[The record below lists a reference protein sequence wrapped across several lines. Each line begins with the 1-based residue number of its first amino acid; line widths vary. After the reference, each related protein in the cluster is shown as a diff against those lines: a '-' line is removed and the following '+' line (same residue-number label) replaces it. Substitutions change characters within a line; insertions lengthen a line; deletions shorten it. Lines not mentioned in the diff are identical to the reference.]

1 MGETFAST
9 AQMQAMKRETEAQM
23 VSAAEAIQ
31 AAQGMAAAVGSTNL
45 GPGQDQITDALSK
58 MPRAAL
64 FDIMAQMKGLIQQNQ
79 QQARQ
84 ILVTN
89 PSLTRALFQAQI
101 LLGMLKNPLSADAT
115 AQPGPPPAAPQLVPQ
130 PAPAPQQQFP
140 PPHMQSQ
147 HQLAPAM
154 RPQHAP
160 SANPI
165 THFPPQDM
173 QSQAPP
179 QQQQQGG
186 SLPGAP
192 QSMRHAPGQSMP
204 GRGARHP
211 GPAQGGPGPGPVG
224 MQTGPGPV
232 GMQTGPAGQQYGGP
246 MQGPP
251 VGQAGQGMQGP
262 GPGPGQVPVR
272 RPHDPRMR
280 GADPRQQAHPRPAQ
294 PIQQPQPNPQPQPAP
309 AANLPAEQQKVL
321 LNQIMQLSPAQIDG
335 LPHEQKAQV
344 LALQQQ
350 MVSLLL
356 IHEYCVGPV
365 LRPCLLSSATCIQ
378 SIAGSSTS
386 VVSVH
391 WFQFA

>member
-1 MGETFAST
+1 MVV
-9 AQMQAMKRETEAQM
+9 QAQM
-23 VSAAEAIQ
+23 VSPAEAIQ

-115 AQPGPPPAAPQLVPQ
+115 AQPGPPQVAPQLVPQ
-130 PAPAPQQQFP
+130 PAPAPQAQFP

-160 SANPI
+160 SANTI
-165 THFPPQDM
+165 THFPAQDM

-186 SLPGAP
+186 SQPGAP

-204 GRGARHP
+204 GRGGRHP
-211 GPAQGGPGPGPVG
+211 GPAQGGPGPGPVS
-224 MQTGPGPV
+224 MQTGL
-232 GMQTGPAGQQYGGP
+232 AGQQYGGP
-246 MQGPP
+246 MQGAPM
-251 VGQAGQGMQGP
+251 AGQGMQGP
-262 GPGPGQVPVR
+262 GPGPGQLPVR

-294 PIQQPQPNPQPQPAP
+294 PIQQPQPNPQPQQVP

-335 LPHEQKAQV
+335 LPPEQKAQV

-356 IHEYCVGPV
+356 HECCVGPSVASVSAVVCNIHPICYWIIDICCVCASV
-365 LRPCLLSSATCIQ
+365 LFCSARLFFC
-378 SIAGSSTS
+378 
-386 VVSVH
+386 
-391 WFQFA
+391 WPWRL

>member
-1 MGETFAST
+1 MAYQHSIGKACS
-9 AQMQAMKRETEAQM
+9 QSVMVVQAQM

-204 GRGARHP
+204 G
-211 GPAQGGPGPGPVG
+211 
-224 MQTGPGPV
+224 M
-232 GMQTGPAGQQYGGP
+232 
-246 MQGPP
+246 
-251 VGQAGQGMQGP
+251 
-262 GPGPGQVPVR
+262 
-272 RPHDPRMR
+272 
-280 GADPRQQAHPRPAQ
+280 
-294 PIQQPQPNPQPQPAP
+294 
-309 AANLPAEQQKVL
+309 
-321 LNQIMQLSPAQIDG
+321 LS
-335 LPHEQKAQV
+335 
-344 LALQQQ
+344 
-350 MVSLLL
+350 
-356 IHEYCVGPV
+356 
-365 LRPCLLSSATCIQ
+365 
-378 SIAGSSTS
+378 
-386 VVSVH
+386 
-391 WFQFA
+391 

>member
-1 MGETFAST
+1 MLLLFFICSIGSIT
-9 AQMQAMKRETEAQM
+9 
-23 VSAAEAIQ
+23 SAAL
-31 AAQGMAAAVGSTNL
+31 MMS
-45 GPGQDQITDALSK
+45 DA
-58 MPRAAL
+58 
-64 FDIMAQMKGLIQQNQ
+64 
-79 QQARQ
+79 
-84 ILVTN
+84 
-89 PSLTRALFQAQI
+89 
-101 LLGMLKNPLSADAT
+101 
-115 AQPGPPPAAPQLVPQ
+115 
-130 PAPAPQQQFP
+130 
-140 PPHMQSQ
+140 
-147 HQLAPAM
+147 
-154 RPQHAP
+154 
-160 SANPI
+160 
-165 THFPPQDM
+165 
-173 QSQAPP
+173 
-179 QQQQQGG
+179 
-186 SLPGAP
+186 
-192 QSMRHAPGQSMP
+192 
-204 GRGARHP
+204 
-211 GPAQGGPGPGPVG
+211 
-224 MQTGPGPV
+224 
-232 GMQTGPAGQQYGGP
+232 
-246 MQGPP
+246 
-251 VGQAGQGMQGP
+251 QAGQGMQGP

-309 AANLPAEQQKVL
+309 AANLPAEQQKGNFLLILMFAGAAVALSTACNVGSFRQMMCHVLLACDVACYCLHEVLHMASHSALSWGEETLTPCVWYAVL